1 MKRVALFIAVCILAA
16 GATVGVNAWRW
27 RERKLRDDQRNRE
40 QSAAENEAAGK
51 LGLKTQPLPPHPLER
66 RLALDEVLRLEPD
79 RRFLVAARELADADV
94 AAAFENGNW
103 ILSRGGREF
112 GRIRE
117 LPDFAELMNAL
128 APLAKEWVAA
138 QKVTGK
144 ATRIRAV
151 RGHKEAFAAIRDAQ
165 TRWSKGDHGAT
176 VLHDAASAAAALILQ
191 VPRAFDAD
199 DRLDAHAIAL
209 SAADAAAGAD
219 VRCEQAVLA
228 LALGYAGAARPLAS
242 AEDEPA
248 LHAFLAPDRRKLAE
262 AARRKDANAGDRHLF
277 LRWLMQDADEKALL
291 RFIGAARDNEHI
303 SIPAVGQF
311 LLDADLQVVAAASDA
326 LPALALAE
334 LENVRATAPT
344 DVEPLKALIT
354 ARNSALQTLGNNEDL
369 RARLATDLQQADTT
383 YAGPLWRAADTSAWY
398 AAATASALL
407 GLARSGY
414 VLRNDASG
422 LADELGTWP
431 VPTAGPLNRWL
442 KARIAADRG
451 SLDEAYGTLA
461 SSKLP
466 GARAAA
472 DLLDALARQS
482 EPPDPRMIE
491 AVRVALRHF
500 DSRPL
505 SRLVWAE
512 VLRIHARDFDRF
524 GRLAASVV
532 DEAPGK
538 YPGDEAALW
547 KQRGDLFRVKELG
560 LDERL
565 PFAARREA
573 ARVLVDAPHP
583 WASVVLPRVERER
596 PADIETHE
604 LRLRWIHATAI
615 PGRASLAETLDVL
628 RTYGDDD
635 SFRVAAARCEAAHQ
649 LDGMGKHGEAL
660 AMVERA
666 LPTEAVCAYRIAS
679 VQLAKLG
686 KKEDAENLLLA
697 HFARHPYAE
706 TAVTIAEVRWWSRND
721 AGAADILAHPPAGLT
736 RKDFRELGA
745 RFADVFRG
753 RPPADAKHAI
763 EALLQAGIQ
772 PQSIVELV
780 PPLAKAGAAAQA
792 FEVSALLSQKVPP
805 EKNASV
811 LVSAWSALRAAKGA
825 PAAEA
830 WLRTQPNL
838 VDDDLAAA
846 AYGGGFDDALWE
858 LFPNRPLDPA
868 FADRLTLLRA
878 ASIVR
883 RGERSA
889 RRDALQKEFSDPL
902 ARWKARLARF
912 LGLPGAHESWE
923 VQLARYVL
931 GEDGEE
937 DIADAATE
945 GSRPCEAPYY
955 FGVRAARKFNL
966 GNARAWYRVA
976 LECRNPEQPE
986 FVWAHRAASEVE
998 RDPERPQYG
1007 TPPSKSPQA
1016 AR

>member
-1 MKRVALFIAVCILAA
+1 MKRIAIFIALFLLAA
-16 GATVGVNAWRW
+16 SATVGVNAWRW
-27 RERKLRDDQRNRE
+27 RERKLRDDQWNRE
-40 QSAAENEAAGK
+40 QSAAENDAAGK

-79 RRFLVAARELADADV
+79 RRFLLAARELADADV
-94 AAAFENGNW
+94 AARFANGGW

-112 GRIRE
+112 GRIGE
-117 LPDFAELMNAL
+117 LPDFPELMNAL

-144 ATRIRAV
+144 APRIRAV

-176 VLHDAASAAAALILQ
+176 VLHDAASATAALMLQ
-191 VPRAFDAD
+191 LPRAFDAD

-219 VRCEQAVLA
+219 VRGQRAVLA
-228 LALGYAGAARPLAS
+228 LALGYFGAARALAP
-242 AEDEPA
+242 AEEEPA

-277 LRWLMQDADEKALL
+277 FRWLMQDADEKALL
-291 RFIGAARDNEHI
+291 RFIGAARDNEHV

-311 LLDADLQVVAAASDA
+311 LIDTDLQVVAAASDA

-334 LENVRATAPT
+334 LENVRPTAPT
-344 DVEPLKALIT
+344 DVEPLRALMT

-398 AAATASALL
+398 AAATGSALL

-431 VPTAGPLNRWL
+431 LPAAGPLNRWL

-512 VLRIHARDFDRF
+512 VLRIHARDLDRF
-524 GRLAASVV
+524 GRLAASIV
-532 DEAPGK
+532 DDAPGK
-538 YPGDEAALW
+538 YLGDEAALW

-565 PFAARREA
+565 PFAARLEA
-573 ARVLVDAPHP
+573 ARMLVDERNG
-583 WASVVLPRVERER
+583 WASIVLSRLSRER
-596 PADIETHE
+596 PADLETRE
-604 LRLRWIHATAI
+604 LRIRTIHDPAGPAGLSVALDLLRA
-615 PGRASLAETLDVL
+615 
-628 RTYGDDD
+628 YGDDD
-635 SFRVAAARCEAAHQ
+635 SFRVAGARCEAAHQ
-649 LDGMGKHGEAL
+649 LDGMGKHEEAL

-666 LPTEAVCAYRIAS
+666 LPTEAVCAYRIAC

-706 TAVTIAEVRWWSRND
+706 TAVTIAEVRWWSHND

-736 RKDFRELGA
+736 RRDFRELGA

-753 RPPADAKHAI
+753 RPAADAKHAI
-763 EALLQAGIQ
+763 EALLQAGIR
-772 PQSIVELV
+772 PESIVELV

-805 EKNASV
+805 EKNAGV
-811 LVSAWSALRAAKGA
+811 LLSAWSASRAAKGA

-838 VDDDLAAA
+838 VDDELAAA

-878 ASIVR
+878 ASMVR

-889 RRDALQKEFSDPL
+889 RRDALQKDLSDPL

-912 LGLPGAHESWE
+912 LGLPGAYESWE

-937 DIADAATE
+937 EIADAATE

-955 FGVRAARKFNL
+955 FGVHAARKFHL

-998 RDPERPQYG
+998 RDPPRPQYE
-1007 TPPSKSPQA
+1007 TPPSNSPQA